1 MKHIKEFENIQET
14 PQIGDYVLCQE
25 TLNDNTDVHNFLSN
39 NIGKII
45 KISEANTD
53 DYWPGK
59 SIFRTH
65 LVEFN
70 TEPNRNR
77 TYMDF
82 TRKNKNMNTT
92 YFKSFNKKQI
102 VAFGKTINEVE
113 LKLAQ
118 KKYNI

>member
-1 MKHIKEFENIQET
+1 MQEN
-14 PQIGDYVLCQE
+14 PQIGDYVSCEDLDVDLFE
-25 TLNDNTDVHNFLSN
+25 YVHNFLSN
-39 NIGKII
+39 NIGKIV
-45 KISEANTD
+45 KISDTNID

-70 TEPNRNR
+70 TEPDKKVRLN
-77 TYMDF
+77 YIDF
-82 TRKNKNMNTT
+82 KRHDKNINTI

-102 VAFGKTINEVE
+102 LAFGKTIKEVE